1 MVDDI
6 KVIHRLI
13 PNENW
18 IFKFYILAYI
28 YGIFGGMG
36 ITCGAHRLWSH
47 RSYKANYKMRIVL
60 AIANLIAFQNSI
72 FDWVNYCYLRE
83 TEQFLQS
90 PSDSAFDC
98 RFKTTECTISLPTL
112 MPIHITR
119 NVDCSFR
126 IWDGC

>member
-1 MVDDI
+1 M
-6 KVIHRLI
+6 
-13 PNENW
+13 
-18 IFKFYILAYI
+18 
-28 YGIFGGMG
+28 FGGMG

-83 TEQFLQS
+83 TEQFHHS
-90 PSDSAFDC
+90 SSDFAFDC
-98 RFKTTECTISLPTL
+98 RFETTEYIISLPTQ

-119 NVDCSFR
+119 NVDYSFR